1 MQLRSARLCLD
12 CEEVHDANV
21 CPACA
26 SETFAYMT
34 RWIHAPERRVRPRPE
49 TGPDADDN
57 DTVRTGPVKPP
68 DPDDTVR
75 VAPHRRAVPPPAP
88 NRHLLRTGVVGLTA
102 IGLAGWL
109 FRRQTTDSTPNAQRS
124 NSQGKPG
131 K

>member
-21 CPACA
+21 CPVCA

-34 RWIHAPERRVRPRPE
+34 RWIPAPERRVRPRPE
-49 TGPDADDN
+49 TASETDDD
-57 DTVRTGPVKPP
+57 DTVRTGPVKAP

-75 VAPHRRAVPPPAP
+75 VAPHRRAAPPPPP
-88 NRHLLRTGVVGLTA
+88 NRHLLRKGVVGLTA

-109 FRRQTTDSTPNAQRS
+109 FRKKS
-124 NSQGKPG
+124 
-131 K
+131 

>member
-26 SETFAYMT
+26 SETFAFMT
-34 RWIHAPERRVRPRPE
+34 RWIPAPERRVRPRAV
-49 TGPDADDN
+49 TGPEADDD
-57 DTVRTGPVKPP
+57 DTVRTGPLKPP

-75 VAPHRRAVPPPAP
+75 VAPHRRVVPPAAP
-88 NRHLLRTGVVGLTA
+88 NRHLLRKGVVGLTA

-109 FRRQTTDSTPNAQRS
+109 FRRKS
-124 NSQGKPG
+124 
-131 K
+131 

>member
-21 CPACA
+21 CPVCA

-34 RWIHAPERRVRPRPE
+34 RWIPAPERRVRPRQE
-49 TGPDADDN
+49 TPVDPD
-57 DTVRTGPVKPP
+57 DTVRTGPAKAP

-75 VAPHRRAVPPPAP
+75 VAPHGRAASTPAS
-88 NRHLLRTGVVGLTA
+88 NRHLLRKGVVGLTA

-109 FRRQTTDSTPNAQRS
+109 FRKKR
-124 NSQGKPG
+124 
-131 K
+131 